1 LVVLTILQNISQWEG
16 LSHILWKI
24 KNVWNHQPVLN
35 TWKPNW
41 SGGVRNHLC
50 SVSLPGLSN
59 TWGFTMGFVM
69 IYGDFPAIDRE
80 NMGKWCSQPCTKLI
94 QVTYPGPES
103 SGGPNLIHFENKQID
118 VSL

>member
-1 LVVLTILQNISQWEG
+1 MTKLNDFTTIPL
-16 LSHILWKI
+16 LSFSHGPSGQ
-24 KNVWNHQPVLN
+24 KNSEDTEIMR

-69 IYGDFPAIDRE
+69 IYRGFPAI
-80 NMGKWCSQPCTKLI
+80 
-94 QVTYPGPES
+94 
-103 SGGPNLIHFENKQID
+103 GGEIRRPRP
-118 VSL
+118 

>member
-1 LVVLTILQNISQWEG
+1 
-16 LSHILWKI
+16 
-24 KNVWNHQPVLN
+24 
-35 TWKPNW
+35 
-41 SGGVRNHLC
+41 
-50 SVSLPGLSN
+50 
-59 TWGFTMGFVM
+59 M